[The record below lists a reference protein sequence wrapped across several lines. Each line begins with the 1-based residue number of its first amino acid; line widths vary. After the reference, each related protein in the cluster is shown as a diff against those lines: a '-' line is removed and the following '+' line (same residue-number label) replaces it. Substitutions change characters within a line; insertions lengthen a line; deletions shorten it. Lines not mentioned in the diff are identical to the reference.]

1 MNIGWK
7 LYIYMEYMI
16 IIGDILFGMED
27 SGKIVAHYI
36 YIPIIH

>member
-1 MNIGWK
+1 
-7 LYIYMEYMI
+7 MEYTT
-16 IIGDILFGMED
+16 IIGDIMFGMED